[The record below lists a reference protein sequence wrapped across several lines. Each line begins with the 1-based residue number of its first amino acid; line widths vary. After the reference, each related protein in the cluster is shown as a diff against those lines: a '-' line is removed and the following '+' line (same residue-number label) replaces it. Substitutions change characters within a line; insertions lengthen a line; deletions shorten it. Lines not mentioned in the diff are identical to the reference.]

1 MYDFGGQQASA
12 LNVVYWDSF
21 SYRFKGYYQ
30 DEVIFRRPVSLR
42 QIRILR
48 NSNNPYPHI
57 KNSTRYGGLAVTFCI
72 V

>member
-57 KNSTRYGGLAVTFCI
+57 KNSTRYAGFVVTFL
-72 V
+72 

>member
-1 MYDFGGQQASA
+1 MYEPVTQPTNA
-12 LNVVYWDSF
+12 LNVLYWDSF

-30 DEVIFRRPVSLR
+30 DEVIFRRPVDLR

-57 KNSTRYGGLAVTFCI
+57 KNSPRYGLN
-72 V
+72 